1 MPTQII
7 KTMLSLSI
15 PSTLNVNNAHATD
28 SSTKINP
35 VSWTNDLLRV
45 LMVDTYSTH
54 KHPSSDI
61 QAYRGAIGF
70 SYYKTLLHSIAVRK
84 RAMAAD
90 EQIKSEDKNQ
100 LIKEAEE
107 NEHLMTAIESE
118 ITGIVSWDATLTWI
132 VARKAIIVDRDQDWM
147 SANHPTAKSIA
158 KSVV

>member
-15 PSTLNVNNAHATD
+15 PSTLNVGNAHATD

-45 LMVDTYSTH
+45 LMVDTYSSH
-54 KHPSSDI
+54 KPPSPDI
-61 QAYRGAIGF
+61 QAYRGSTGF
-70 SYYKTLLHSIAVRK
+70 SYYKTLLHTSAVRK
-84 RAMAAD
+84 RAMAVD
-90 EQIKSEDKNQ
+90 EQNTSEDKSQ

-118 ITGIVSWDATLTWI
+118 ITGIVSWDATLNWI

-147 SANHPTAKSIA
+147 SASHPTAKR
-158 KSVV
+158 VV